1 MNTSRKTKNRLRMEK
16 GDKVKVTAKD
26 DNYGRTFVVDEI
38 QSFGMTMP
46 IVYLRHCNTFYYESE
61 LELVK

>member
-1 MNTSRKTKNRLRMEK
+1 MKK
-16 GDKVKVTAKD
+16 GDKVKVIAKD
-26 DNYGRTFVVDEI
+26 NNYGRTFVVEEI

-46 IVYLRHCNTFYYESE
+46 IVYLHRCNTFYYESE

>member
-1 MNTSRKTKNRLRMEK
+1 MKK

-26 DNYGRTFVVDEI
+26 NNYGRTFVVEEI
-38 QSFGMTMP
+38 QSFGMTIP
-46 IVYLRHCNTFYYESE
+46 IAYLHRCNTFYYESE

>member
-1 MNTSRKTKNRLRMEK
+1 MINKLWMKK

-26 DNYGRTFVVDEI
+26 NNHGRTFVVEEI

-46 IVYLRHCNTFYYESE
+46 IVYLHRCNTFYYESE
-61 LELVK
+61 LELLK